1 MANEQPG
8 TVVVE
13 RGGNGMTF
21 VIGLALVVLLA
32 IGAWFLMN
40 QTRNDNIRTD
50 AVAGAAKD
58 VGDTA
63 RKVGDAVDPDK

>member
-13 RGGNGMTF
+13 RGGNGMALI
-21 VIGLALVVLLA
+21 IGLALVVLLA
-32 IGAWFLMN
+32 IGAYFVMN
-40 QTRNDNIRTD
+40 QTRNDTIRTD

-63 RKVGDAVDPDK
+63 RKVGDSVDPNK